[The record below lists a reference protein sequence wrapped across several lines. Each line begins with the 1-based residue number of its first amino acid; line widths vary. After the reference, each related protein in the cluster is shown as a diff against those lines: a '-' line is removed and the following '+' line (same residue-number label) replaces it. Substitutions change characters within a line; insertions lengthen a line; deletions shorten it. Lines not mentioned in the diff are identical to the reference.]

1 MLLSGIMALF
11 PMEFRKSTRFQ
22 GKSQNNR
29 GPHRFIPMALAA
41 LVLVGG
47 VFAAKEAHAPTL
59 VEGKLPVAPAYGG
72 LSPLSVPIQAAI
84 QTEGAPA
91 LLEAGPPTGPVASP
105 DKRREVGLS
114 VAETL
119 TGLKGGELER
129 QLDDFVALGV
139 TWVRLDFDWAV
150 IQRGGPDS
158 YDWSRIDRVVAEA
171 NARGLKLLPILT
183 YTPRWAR
190 SEDCSA
196 RCPPTDPADFARFAS
211 VAAGRYAPQGIHIWE
226 IWNEPN
232 AAGFWSPKADPVKY
246 TELLRGAYLAIKN
259 VDRGARIISGG
270 LAIVPTRNGSIAP
283 REYLAALYAE
293 GAGAYFTAVGFHP
306 YSFPATA
313 TYAASW
319 NAWQQME
326 NTYPS
331 LRSIMIA
338 NGDRDKQIWITEYGA
353 PTNGPG
359 NASAA
364 YVAGEKSDHVTEER
378 QKEMLIDAIT
388 DAAEHEWLGPFFWY
402 SYKDI
407 GTSRSTTE
415 NFYGLTRA
423 DGSPKPGYDALKA
436 LLSEEP

>member
-1 MLLSGIMALF
+1 MALF

-59 VEGKLPVAPAYGG
+59 VEGKLPIAPADGG
-72 LSPLSVPIQAAI
+72 LSPLSVPIQAAVHS
-84 QTEGAPA
+84 GWAPVDS
-91 LLEAGPPTGPVASP
+91 GDG
-105 DKRREVGLS
+105 RGEVGLS
-114 VAETL
+114 VAATL
-119 TGLKGGELER
+119 TGLGQDALDER
-129 QLDDFVALGV
+129 LDDFVALGV
-139 TWVRLDFDWAV
+139 TWVRLDFDWSV
-150 IQRGGPDS
+150 IQRDGPDT
-158 YDWSRIDRVVAEA
+158 YDWSRIDRVVAAA
-171 NARGLKLLPILT
+171 NERGLKLLPILT

-190 SEDCSA
+190 DDGCTSK
-196 RCPPTDPADFARFAS
+196 CPPNDPADFARFAG
-211 VAAGRYAPQGIHIWE
+211 AAAERYAPRGIHIWE

-232 AAGFWSPKADPVKY
+232 AVAFWKPAADPVKY
-246 TELLRGAYLAIKN
+246 SDLLKGAYLAIKN
-259 VDRGARIISGG
+259 IDPEARIISGG

-326 NTYPS
+326 NTDPS

-364 YVAGEKSDHVTEER
+364 YVAGEKTDHVTEER
-378 QKEMLIDAIT
+378 QKEMLVDAIT

-423 DGSPKPGYDALKA
+423 DGSPKPAYDALKS
-436 LLSEEP
+436 LLRGSGSAE